1 MGVPNSQFATDF
13 SAKYQLTSIWGANCQ
28 LTTNLS

>member
-13 SAKYQLTSIWGANCQ
+13 SAKYQLTSIWGANS
-28 LTTNLS
+28 LVDY